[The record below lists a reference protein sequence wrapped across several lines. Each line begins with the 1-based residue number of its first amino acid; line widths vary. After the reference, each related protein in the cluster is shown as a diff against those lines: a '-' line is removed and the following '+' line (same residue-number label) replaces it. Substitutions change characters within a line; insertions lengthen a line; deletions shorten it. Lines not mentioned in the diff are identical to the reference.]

1 MDVDRL
7 WQWSSSCEAGSETA
21 LSFSGKLIDNWR
33 LHRNPGT
40 RAVLEEYPE
49 LADCKRAVVDLAYE
63 EFCLR
68 VESGEH
74 VDWVAF
80 CEGFPGIKDSLQR
93 CIAVHLAVED
103 NPSLPLDRTETSW
116 PRAGKKFFGYEI
128 IAEIGRG
135 SFARVY
141 RAEEIS
147 VGRRA
152 VVIKVCEQETNEAQI
167 LGKLKHPNIIPIHS
181 VKEVQ
186 SGLTIIC
193 MPFVGMFTLH
203 DLLETTYGVRQDS
216 RYHECR
222 SVGVNKRVDVD
233 YVNDAI
239 ELGVQLCEALHY
251 LHDKGMLHLDLKP
264 SNILID
270 KQRQPI
276 VLDFNL
282 SLDRSDVEIRTGGTF
297 CYMSPEQRGVVFAGE
312 GNVRTL
318 DARTDVFSVGVIL
331 FELLNGKLPFGDKI
345 KQDVDPQRYNPPR
358 VSWRQPGRCVSPAV
372 MAVID
377 KALHEEPD
385 QRYDSALAFAEALK
399 TQQTR
404 FRRCF
409 RLLRGE
415 PRVLGALAFSSVV
428 VLTVA
433 TWLVYAAELYR
444 MFPW

>member
-1 MDVDRL
+1 MDVDRF
-7 WQWSSSCEAGSETA
+7 WEMPSGCQTDSESA
-21 LSFSGKLIDNWR
+21 LIFSGKLIDNWR
-33 LHRNPGT
+33 RHRNPGT
-40 RAVLEEYPE
+40 HAVLEEYPD

-68 VESGEH
+68 VESGED
-74 VDWVAF
+74 VDWVEF

-103 NPSLPLDRTETSW
+103 NPALPLDPPETRW
-116 PRAGKKFFGYEI
+116 PRAGHTFFGYEI

-152 VVIKVCEQETNEAQI
+152 VVIKVCEQQTNEAQI

-181 VKEVQ
+181 VKEVR

-203 DLLETTYGVRQDS
+203 DLLETTYGVHQDA
-216 RYHECR
+216 RYHGCG
-222 SVGVNKRVDVD
+222 SAGVNGRVDAD
-233 YVNDAI
+233 YVNDVI
-239 ELGVQLCEALHY
+239 EIGVQLCEALDY
-251 LHDKGMLHLDLKP
+251 LHGKGMLHLDLKP

-297 CYMSPEQRGVVFAGE
+297 CYMSPEQRCVVFASE
-312 GNVRTL
+312 GNVRAL

-331 FELLNGKLPFGDKI
+331 FELLNGKLPFGDKTR
-345 KQDVDPQRYNPPR
+345 QDVDPQRYNPPR
-358 VSWRQPGRCVSPAV
+358 VPWRQPGGCVSPAV

-377 KALHEEPD
+377 KALHEAPN
-385 QRYDSALAFAEALK
+385 QRYDSALDFAEALRS
-399 TQQTR
+399 QQTR
-404 FRRCF
+404 VRRCF

-415 PRVLGALAFSSVV
+415 PRVLGALAVSSVV
-428 VLTVA
+428 ILTAA